1 MIVKTLFKKNQKKKN
16 MEERYKR
23 GLRIKELFE
32 ADLEKNLKASSLCVP
47 NELFEF
53 PEFTVPVIRKWLYDV
68 KDEVYNDIETKK
80 EVFGV
85 GSLGSIWYD
94 KTYTGSEGVP
104 RRTRVALAGLQKF
117 VDNKPIIVG
126 FEITLDPSLEY

>member
-1 MIVKTLFKKNQKKKN
+1 
-16 MEERYKR
+16 MEQRYKM
-23 GLRIKELFE
+23 GLRVKELFE
-32 ADLEKNLKASSLCVP
+32 TNLEKNLKSSPLSVP

-53 PEFTVPVIRKWLYDV
+53 PQFTVCDIRYWLQDI

-94 KTYTGSEGVP
+94 KTYTGSDGVP

-117 VDNKPIIVG
+117 VNDKPVIVG
-126 FEITLDPSLEY
+126 FKITLDPSLDY